1 MIFSANSRP
10 LLGRYVEP
18 CDQKRACI
26 LYLAF
31 YARTGYHR
39 NTSIFKGGL
48 FAMTHKKGQP
58 FWMRM
63 ALVVVASFVMAF
75 TIKSFARPGGIFS
88 GGFNGISLL
97 IIACCEKFLAISPPF
112 ALVNYTLNLIP
123 LYISFRYLGK
133 NLTVLSVACVA
144 LIGFLTDAL
153 PAVSI
158 TQDPLLVAVFG
169 GIFNG
174 LAVSL
179 CLLAN
184 ASGGGT
190 DIIGLFM
197 AEIKGRDCWNAIFL
211 INVGVL
217 TLAGILFGWDK
228 ALYSIIYQFVSTQVI
243 HALHKRY
250 QRHTLWIIT
259 DRPEEIYQMI
269 AAVTNHDAT
278 LFKGVGCYKRQER
291 PMLYSV
297 VSSDELKLVCSRI
310 HAIDPTAFV
319 NIQRTEMLNGRFY
332 QKPND

>member
-1 MIFSANSRP
+1 M
-10 LLGRYVEP
+10 
-18 CDQKRACI
+18 
-26 LYLAF
+26 
-31 YARTGYHR
+31 ARR
-39 NTSIFKGGL
+39 KQ
-48 FAMTHKKGQP
+48 QP
-58 FWMRM
+58 FWQRV
-63 ALVVVASFVMAF
+63 ALIVLAAFVMAF

-97 IIACCEKFLAISPPF
+97 IIACFEKFVGISPPF

-133 NLTVLSVACVA
+133 KLTILSIVSVVLT
-144 LIGFLTDAL
+144 GFLTDVL
-153 PAVSI
+153 PSFPI

-197 AEIKGRDCWNAIFL
+197 GEIKGRDCWNAIFL
-211 INVGVL
+211 MNVVVL
-217 TLAGILFGWDK
+217 GIAGLLFGWDK
-228 ALYSIIYQFVSTQVI
+228 ALYSIIFQFVSTQVI

-259 DRPEEIYQMI
+259 DHAEEIYQMI
-269 AAVTNHDAT
+269 AEVTNHDAT

-291 PMLYSV
+291 QMLYSI
-297 VSSDELKLVCSRI
+297 VSSDELKLVCARI
-310 HAIDPTAFV
+310 NAIDPKAFV

-332 QKPND
+332 QKPTD

>member
-1 MIFSANSRP
+1 M
-10 LLGRYVEP
+10 
-18 CDQKRACI
+18 
-26 LYLAF
+26 
-31 YARTGYHR
+31 ARR
-39 NTSIFKGGL
+39 KQ
-48 FAMTHKKGQP
+48 QP
-58 FWMRM
+58 FWQRM
-63 ALVVVASFVMAF
+63 ALIVLAAFVMAF

-97 IIACCEKFLAISPPF
+97 IIACFEKFAGISPPF

-133 NLTVLSVACVA
+133 KLTILSIVSVI
-144 LIGFLTDAL
+144 LTGFLTDVL
-153 PAVSI
+153 PSFPI

-197 AEIKGRDCWNAIFL
+197 GEIKGRDCWNAIFL
-211 INVGVL
+211 MNVVVL
-217 TLAGILFGWDK
+217 GIAGILFGWDK

-243 HALHKRY
+243 HTLHKRY

-259 DRPEEIYQMI
+259 DHAEEIYQMI
-269 AAVTNHDAT
+269 AEVTNHDAT
-278 LFKGVGCYKRQER
+278 LFRGVGCYKRQER
-291 PMLYSV
+291 QMLYSI
-297 VSSDELKLVCSRI
+297 VSSDELKLVCARI
-310 HAIDPTAFV
+310 KAIDPKAFV

-332 QKPND
+332 QKPTD

>member
-1 MIFSANSRP
+1 M
-10 LLGRYVEP
+10 
-18 CDQKRACI
+18 
-26 LYLAF
+26 
-31 YARTGYHR
+31 ARR
-39 NTSIFKGGL
+39 KQ
-48 FAMTHKKGQP
+48 QP
-58 FWMRM
+58 FWQRM
-63 ALVVVASFVMAF
+63 ALIVLAAFVMAF

-97 IIACCEKFLAISPPF
+97 IIACFEKFAGISPPF

-133 NLTVLSVACVA
+133 KLTILSIVSVI
-144 LIGFLTDAL
+144 LTGFLTDVL
-153 PAVSI
+153 PSFPI

-197 AEIKGRDCWNAIFL
+197 GEIKGRDCWNAIFL
-211 INVGVL
+211 MNVVVL
-217 TLAGILFGWDK
+217 GIAGILFGWDK

-243 HALHKRY
+243 HTLHKRY

-259 DRPEEIYQMI
+259 DHAEEIYQMI
-269 AAVTNHDAT
+269 AEVTNHDAT

-291 PMLYSV
+291 QMLYSI
-297 VSSDELKLVCSRI
+297 VSSDELKLVCARI
-310 HAIDPTAFV
+310 KTIDPKAFV

-332 QKPND
+332 QKPTD

>member
-1 MIFSANSRP
+1 M
-10 LLGRYVEP
+10 
-18 CDQKRACI
+18 
-26 LYLAF
+26 
-31 YARTGYHR
+31 ARR
-39 NTSIFKGGL
+39 KQ
-48 FAMTHKKGQP
+48 QP
-58 FWMRM
+58 FWQRV
-63 ALVVVASFVMAF
+63 ALIVLAAFVMAF

-97 IIACCEKFLAISPPF
+97 IIACFEKFVGISPPF

-133 NLTVLSVACVA
+133 KLTILSIVSVVLT
-144 LIGFLTDAL
+144 GFLTDVL
-153 PAVSI
+153 PSFPI

-197 AEIKGRDCWNAIFL
+197 GEIKGRDCWNAIFL
-211 INVGVL
+211 MNVVVL
-217 TLAGILFGWDK
+217 GIAGLLFGWDK
-228 ALYSIIYQFVSTQVI
+228 ALYSIIFQFVSTQVI
-243 HALHKRY
+243 HTLHKRY

-259 DRPEEIYQMI
+259 DHAEEIYQMI
-269 AAVTNHDAT
+269 AEVTNHDAT

-291 PMLYSV
+291 QMLYSI
-297 VSSDELKLVCSRI
+297 VSSDELKLVCARI
-310 HAIDPTAFV
+310 NAIDPKAFV

-332 QKPND
+332 QKPTD

>member
-1 MIFSANSRP
+1 M
-10 LLGRYVEP
+10 
-18 CDQKRACI
+18 
-26 LYLAF
+26 
-31 YARTGYHR
+31 ARR
-39 NTSIFKGGL
+39 KQ
-48 FAMTHKKGQP
+48 QP
-58 FWMRM
+58 FWQRV
-63 ALVVVASFVMAF
+63 ALIVLAAFVMAF

-97 IIACCEKFLAISPPF
+97 IIACFEKFAGISPPF
-112 ALVNYTLNLIP
+112 ALINYTLNLIP

-133 NLTVLSVACVA
+133 KLTILSVLSVV
-144 LIGFLTDAL
+144 LTGFLTDAL
-153 PAVSI
+153 PAFPI

-197 AEIKGRDCWNAIFL
+197 GEIKGRDCWNAIFL
-211 INVGVL
+211 MNVVVL
-217 TLAGILFGWDK
+217 GIAGMLFGWDK
-228 ALYSIIYQFVSTQVI
+228 ALYSIIFQFVSTQVI
-243 HALHKRY
+243 HTLHKRY

-259 DRPEEIYQMI
+259 EHPEEIYQMI
-269 AAVTNHDAT
+269 AEVTNHDAT

-291 PMLYSV
+291 QMLYSI

-310 HAIDPTAFV
+310 SAIDPKAFV

-332 QKPND
+332 QKPTD

>member
-1 MIFSANSRP
+1 M
-10 LLGRYVEP
+10 
-18 CDQKRACI
+18 
-26 LYLAF
+26 
-31 YARTGYHR
+31 ARR
-39 NTSIFKGGL
+39 KQ
-48 FAMTHKKGQP
+48 QP
-58 FWMRM
+58 FWQRM
-63 ALVVVASFVMAF
+63 ALIVAAAFVMAF

-97 IIACCEKFLAISPPF
+97 IIACFEKFAGISPPF
-112 ALVNYTLNLIP
+112 ALINYTLNLIP

-133 NLTVLSVACVA
+133 KLTVLSVVCVV
-144 LIGFLTDAL
+144 LVGFLTDAM
-153 PAVSI
+153 PAIPI

-174 LAVSL
+174 LSVSL

-190 DIIGLFM
+190 DTIGLFM
-197 AEIKGRDCWNAIFL
+197 GEVKGRDCWNIIFL
-211 INVGVL
+211 MNVVVL
-217 TLAGILFGWDK
+217 GIAGILFGWDK

-259 DRPEEIYQMI
+259 DHAEEIYQMI
-269 AAVTNHDAT
+269 AEVTNHDAT

-291 PMLYSV
+291 QMLYSI
-297 VSSDELKLVCSRI
+297 VSSDELKLVCARI
-310 HAIDPTAFV
+310 NAIDPKAFV

-332 QKPND
+332 QKPTD

>member
-1 MIFSANSRP
+1 M
-10 LLGRYVEP
+10 
-18 CDQKRACI
+18 
-26 LYLAF
+26 
-31 YARTGYHR
+31 ARR
-39 NTSIFKGGL
+39 KQ
-48 FAMTHKKGQP
+48 QP
-58 FWMRM
+58 FWQRM
-63 ALVVVASFVMAF
+63 ALIVLAAFVMAF

-97 IIACCEKFLAISPPF
+97 IIACFEKFAGISPPF

-133 NLTVLSVACVA
+133 KLTILSIVSVI
-144 LIGFLTDAL
+144 LTGFLTDVL
-153 PAVSI
+153 PSFPI

-197 AEIKGRDCWNAIFL
+197 GEIKGRDCWNAIFL
-211 INVGVL
+211 MNVVVL
-217 TLAGILFGWDK
+217 GIAGILFGWDK

-243 HALHKRY
+243 HTLHKRY

-259 DRPEEIYQMI
+259 DHAEEIYQMI
-269 AAVTNHDAT
+269 AEVTNHDAT

-291 PMLYSV
+291 QMLYSI
-297 VSSDELKLVCSRI
+297 VSSDELKLVCARI
-310 HAIDPTAFV
+310 KAIDPKAFV

-332 QKPND
+332 QKPTD

>member
-1 MIFSANSRP
+1 M
-10 LLGRYVEP
+10 
-18 CDQKRACI
+18 
-26 LYLAF
+26 
-31 YARTGYHR
+31 ARR
-39 NTSIFKGGL
+39 KQ
-48 FAMTHKKGQP
+48 QP
-58 FWMRM
+58 FWQRM
-63 ALVVVASFVMAF
+63 ALIVLAAFVMAF

-97 IIACCEKFLAISPPF
+97 IIACFEKFAGISPPF

-133 NLTVLSVACVA
+133 KLTILSIVSVI
-144 LIGFLTDAL
+144 LTGFLTDVL
-153 PAVSI
+153 PSFPI

-197 AEIKGRDCWNAIFL
+197 GEIKGRDCWNAIFL
-211 INVGVL
+211 MNVVVL
-217 TLAGILFGWDK
+217 CIAGILFGWDK

-243 HALHKRY
+243 HTLHKRY

-259 DRPEEIYQMI
+259 DHAEEIYQMI
-269 AAVTNHDAT
+269 AEVTNHDAT

-291 PMLYSV
+291 QMLYSI

-310 HAIDPTAFV
+310 KTIDPKAFV

-332 QKPND
+332 QKPTD

>member
-1 MIFSANSRP
+1 M
-10 LLGRYVEP
+10 
-18 CDQKRACI
+18 
-26 LYLAF
+26 
-31 YARTGYHR
+31 ARR
-39 NTSIFKGGL
+39 KQ
-48 FAMTHKKGQP
+48 QP
-58 FWMRM
+58 FWQRM
-63 ALVVVASFVMAF
+63 ALIVLAAFVMAF

-97 IIACCEKFLAISPPF
+97 IIACFEKFAGISPPF
-112 ALVNYTLNLIP
+112 ALINYTLNLIP

-133 NLTVLSVACVA
+133 KLTVLSVVSVV
-144 LIGFLTDAL
+144 LVGFLTDIL
-153 PAVSI
+153 PAFPI

-197 AEIKGRDCWNAIFL
+197 GEIKGRDCWNAIFL
-211 INVGVL
+211 MNVVVL
-217 TLAGILFGWDK
+217 GIAGILFGWDK
-228 ALYSIIYQFVSTQVI
+228 ALYSIIFQFVSTQVI
-243 HALHKRY
+243 HTLHKRY

-259 DRPEEIYQMI
+259 DHAEEIYQMI
-269 AAVTNHDAT
+269 AEVTNHDAT

-291 PMLYSV
+291 QMLYSI
-297 VSSDELKLVCSRI
+297 VSSDELKLVCARI
-310 HAIDPTAFV
+310 NAIDPKAFV

-332 QKPND
+332 QKPTD